1 MAVGTRTGR
10 SERAAGSRMQIALI
24 GCSHRTA
31 PVELRERIAFTPE
44 QALRAA
50 EQLRMGGILEEAVV
64 VSTCNRSELY
74 GVSPASALEAPESA
88 TMAMESFLTS
98 FHGIP
103 ASDLNGRFYHRRDSD
118 AVQHLFRVSAGLD
131 SMLLGE
137 AEILGQVRDAY
148 GRALDHGSTGP
159 VLNRLFQGALEV
171 GKRVRSETELGARPM
186 SVAFA
191 GVKLAERVFGR
202 LDGHKALIIGA
213 GAVAEQVVDHMRNRG
228 IGGLRVVN
236 RSYERAVDLAARI
249 DGEAAEWATL
259 EASLEDPD
267 VIVVSVSSTDPVL
280 TRGMIERS
288 MKSREGRAM
297 FIVDLGV
304 PRNAEPEIAKLYN
317 LYLYNVDELGEIVDQ
332 NRKAREAEIP
342 RAEAI
347 INEHVGKFAAWQSS
361 VQAFALMDRL
371 RERLHAE
378 RQSFVNERLSDMPGL
393 SAEDRQRVARMTEDL
408 LERIL
413 EEPAKRLRHTRE
425 LRQRLEETEALRR
438 LFGLNDEPGEES

>member
-1 MAVGTRTGR
+1 MAAGTHTGR
-10 SERAAGSRMQIALI
+10 AERATGSRMQIALI
-24 GCSHRTA
+24 GCNHRTA

-50 EQLRMGGILEEAVV
+50 EQLRLEGILEEAVV

-74 GVSPASALEAPESA
+74 GVSPVAALDAPESA
-88 TMAMESFLTS
+88 TVAMESFLTS

-103 ASDLNGRFYHRRDSD
+103 ASDLNGRFYHHRDAE

-159 VLNRLFQGALEV
+159 VLNRLFQSALEV
-171 GKRVRSETELGARPM
+171 GKRVRSETEIGARPM

-202 LDGHKALIIGA
+202 LEGHTALMIGA
-213 GAVAEQVVDHMRNRG
+213 GAVAEQVVDHLRNRG

-249 DGEAAEWATL
+249 GGEAAEWATL
-259 EASLEDPD
+259 ESSLETPD
-267 VIVVSVSSTDPVL
+267 VIVVSVSSTEAVL
-280 TRGMIERS
+280 TKRMIDRA
-288 MKSREGRAM
+288 MKAREGRAM

-304 PRNAEPEIAKLYN
+304 PRNAEPEIAKVYN
-317 LYLYNVDELGEIVDQ
+317 LYLYNVDDLGEIVEQ

-347 INEHVGKFAAWQSS
+347 ISEHVVKFAAWQSN

-371 RERLHAE
+371 REHLHAE
-378 RQSFVNERLSDMPGL
+378 RQTFVNERLSDMPGL

-408 LERIL
+408 VERIL

-425 LRQRLEETEALRR
+425 LRQRLEEIEALRK
-438 LFGLNDEPGEES
+438 LFGLDEAPEDES